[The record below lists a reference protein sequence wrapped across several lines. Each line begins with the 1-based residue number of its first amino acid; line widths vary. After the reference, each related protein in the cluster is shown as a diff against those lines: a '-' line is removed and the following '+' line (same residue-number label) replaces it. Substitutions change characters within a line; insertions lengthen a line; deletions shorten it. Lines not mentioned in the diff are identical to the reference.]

1 MYANLTTNPSIS
13 PSLAFNTGAGR
24 EGITR
29 SHGIRDGDVV
39 TCHHRDQYPREEAR
53 VIVITE
59 MAAGLGAREIHFLGP
74 FALPS

>member
-1 MYANLTTNPSIS
+1 MS
-13 PSLAFNTGAGR
+13 
-24 EGITR
+24 
-29 SHGIRDGDVV
+29 SHVTIGIRILV
-39 TCHHRDQYPREEAR
+39 TSEEAR